1 MKATIKEHPAIH
13 IAKILL
19 KQSERA
25 DGRLSSCD
33 IARACSF
40 TSITIDSLEKKISRV
55 EKACGVVITP
65 EYTRLGEYG
74 GKTMVHLN
82 VSVDDMVRLQ
92 KFAPTVSLRGLIAKE
107 MGSTVEEVRTILDP
121 MPQPK
126 KQQERKEDNSKINN
140 KIKVSLE
147 IEAKDFDKLI
157 ESVNGFAEIDHQ
169 IMEIWKKKKDLEN
182 QLKEVNLDFENLLK
196 IS

>member
-1 MKATIKEHPAIH
+1 MKTIIKENPAIH

-19 KQSERA
+19 KQSERS

-33 IARACSF
+33 IAKACSF
-40 TSITIDSLEKKISRV
+40 TNITIDSLEKKISRV
-55 EKACGVVITP
+55 EKNCGIVITP

-107 MGSTVEEVRTILDP
+107 MGASVEEVSRTILDP
-121 MPQPK
+121 QPQ
-126 KQQERKEDNSKINN
+126 QKENKEKDSNKN
-140 KIKVSLE
+140 KIKISLE
-147 IEAKDFDKLI
+147 IEAKDLDRLI
-157 ESVNGFAEIDHQ
+157 KAVEEFASLDSQ
-169 IMEIWKKKKDLEN
+169 VLNIWSRKKELE
-182 QLKEVNLDFENLLK
+182 QKLKEAELDLQNLLK

>member
-1 MKATIKEHPAIH
+1 MKEHPAIH

-19 KQSERA
+19 KQSERS

-33 IARACSF
+33 IAKACSF
-40 TSITIDSLEKKISRV
+40 TNITIDALEKKITRV
-55 EKACGVVITP
+55 EKNCGIVITP

-107 MGSTVEEVRTILDP
+107 MGTITEEVRTILDP
-121 MPQPK
+121 MPQ
-126 KQQERKEDNSKINN
+126 KQEKERKEDKIN

-147 IEAKDFDKLI
+147 IEAKDLDRLI
-157 ESVNGFAEIDHQ
+157 KAVEGFASLDSQ
-169 IMEIWKKKKDLEN
+169 VLNIWSRKKDLE
-182 QLKEVNLDFENLLK
+182 QKLKEVDLDLQNLLK

>member
-1 MKATIKEHPAIH
+1 MSKENPAIH

-19 KQSERA
+19 KQSERS
-25 DGRLSSCD
+25 DGRLSLCD

-55 EKACGVVITP
+55 EKNCGIIITP
-65 EYTRLGEYG
+65 VYTRLGEYG

-107 MGSTVEEVRTILDP
+107 IGASVEEVSRTILDP

-126 KQQERKEDNSKINN
+126 ERKEKEDNDSSNK

-147 IEAKDFDKLI
+147 IEI
-157 ESVNGFAEIDHQ
+157 
-169 IMEIWKKKKDLEN
+169 KDLDRLIKAVEEFASLDSQVLN
-182 QLKEVNLDFENLLK
+182 IWSRKKELEQKLKEAELDLENLLK

>member
-1 MKATIKEHPAIH
+1 MKEHPAIH

-19 KQSERA
+19 KQSERS

-33 IARACSF
+33 IAKACSF
-40 TSITIDSLEKKISRV
+40 TNITIDALEKKISRV
-55 EKACGVVITP
+55 EKNCGIVINP

-107 MGSTVEEVRTILDP
+107 MGASVEEVSRTILDP
-121 MPQPK
+121 MPQ
-126 KQQERKEDNSKINN
+126 KQEKEKDSKI
-140 KIKVSLE
+140 KISLE
-147 IEAKDFDKLI
+147 IEVSDLDRLI
-157 ESVNGFAEIDHQ
+157 ESVKGFASLDSQ
-169 IMEIWKKKKDLEN
+169 VLNIWSRKKDLE
-182 QLKEVNLDFENLLK
+182 QKLKEADLDLQNLLK

>member
-1 MKATIKEHPAIH
+1 MVKENPAIH
-13 IAKILL
+13 IAKVLL
-19 KQSERA
+19 KQSERS

-33 IARACSF
+33 IAKACGF
-40 TSITIDSLEKKISRV
+40 TNITIDSLEKKISRV
-55 EKACGVVITP
+55 EKNCGIVITP

-107 MGSTVEEVRTILDP
+107 MGASVEEVSRTILDP
-121 MPQPK
+121 QPQPK
-126 KQQERKEDNSKINN
+126 ERKEKEDNDSSNK

-147 IEAKDFDKLI
+147 IEI
-157 ESVNGFAEIDHQ
+157 
-169 IMEIWKKKKDLEN
+169 KDLDRLIKAVEEFASLDSQVLN
-182 QLKEVNLDFENLLK
+182 IWSRKKELEQKLKEAELDLENLLK